1 MLFAVAHPEDVAAL
15 LLIDV
20 AVAYPGRGTAAASS
34 ETPSSSTPPTAPT
47 GALSFL
53 SGGAV
58 ARAESYL
65 RWCGRTRVVPN

>member
-34 ETPSSSTPPTAPT
+34 DTPSSSTPQA
-47 GALSFL
+47 GAISFL

-65 RWCGRTRVVPN
+65 RWCAY